1 MINLGPD
8 TSIFENIQ
16 EMNDWF
22 EDQGSQI
29 DFGNIP
35 ENWQLEIGNAYY
47 VFLDGITDY
56 YYEYLPLELWDNPQF
71 IYKAYKILTD
81 YMLYKRGAIL
91 PWNDQYFS
99 FPGPFSEKV
108 INSPEFLK
116 IIELSPEAITKVG
129 RLDFTKDDF
138 LENVLEANWEAFFY
152 CPPRVKKSYSCVLK
166 AVSIEG
172 SCLEHASSA
181 LKKEK
186 VIIDAALNS
195 NPYALKYVPKS
206 IANQPSFYLKAIP
219 ALVRTQNYPQDFTK
233 DSPEFHIYS
242 NALNIYSN
250 KQLEKMIVNFEDKIL
265 RRVLWS
271 LWCDRSL
278 ETDVLLIAKMKHHF
292 LNIHITQK
300 EILTPGF

>member
-1 MINLGPD
+1 MKVLGPD
-8 TSIFENIQ
+8 TAIFENIQ

-47 VFLDGITDY
+47 VYHDGISDY
-56 YYEYLPLELWDNPQF
+56 YYEYLPLELWENPQF

-81 YMLYKRGAIL
+81 YIHNGVGIL
-91 PWNDQYFS
+91 SWNKDYFS
-99 FPGPFSEKV
+99 FPGSFSKKV

-116 IIELSPEAITKVG
+116 IIKLSPEAITKVG
-129 RLDFTKDDF
+129 MLDFTKDDF
-138 LENVLEANWEAFFY
+138 LDNVLKANWEAFMY

-166 AVSIEG
+166 AVLIEG

-186 VIIDAALNS
+186 AIIDAALNS
-195 NPYALKYVPKS
+195 NPYALKYIPKS
-206 IANQPSFYLKAIP
+206 IANQPSYYLRAIP
-219 ALVRTQNYPQDFTK
+219 ALVRTKTWPQNSSIDR
-233 DSPEFHIYS
+233 PEFHIYP

-250 KQLEKMIVNFEDKIL
+250 KQLEKMIVNFEDKL
-265 RRVLWS
+265 VRRVLWS

-278 ETDVLLIAKMKHHF
+278 ETDVLLIAKMKHRF
-292 LNIHITQK
+292 LDTLETQ
-300 EILTPGF
+300 

>member
-1 MINLGPD
+1 MKVLGPD
-8 TSIFENIQ
+8 TAIFENIQ

-22 EDQGSQI
+22 ADNEGDLI

-47 VFLDGITDY
+47 VYHDGFSDY
-56 YYEYLPLELWDNPQF
+56 YYEYLPLELWENPQF

-81 YMLYKRGAIL
+81 YIHNGSGSLNWWDIE
-91 PWNDQYFS
+91 YFS
-99 FPGPFSEKV
+99 FPGSFSKKV

-116 IIELSPEAITKVG
+116 IIKLSPEAISKVG
-129 RLDFTKDDF
+129 MLDFTKDDF
-138 LENVLEANWEAFFY
+138 LENVLKANWEAFMY
-152 CPPRVKKSYSCVLK
+152 CPPRVTKSYSCVLK

-186 VIIDAALNS
+186 AIIDEALNT
-195 NPYALKYVPKS
+195 NPHALEYIPKS
-206 IANQPSFYLKAIP
+206 IANQPSYYLRAIP
-219 ALVRTQNYPQDFTK
+219 ALVRKQNYPQDFSI
-233 DSPEFHIYS
+233 DSREFHIYP

-250 KQLEKMIVNFEDKIL
+250 KQLEKMIVNFEDKVV

-278 ETDVLLIAKMKHHF
+278 ETDLLLIAKMKHRF
-292 LNIHITQK
+292 LNTLETQ
-300 EILTPGF
+300 